1 MSVHDSGI
9 WETDVERSICV
20 SQWSLSMRASIA
32 RSLFVSAAPLCCERY
47 QPTQGQSAA
56 AFCSLCK
63 EISQIPEMNTCAGV
77 ELHRWFKTHNQ
88 ICTQKHTRDLQ
99 TQYTQCAW
107 KNTVSTTH
115 FICWAGTV
123 WHILE
128 IIFLI
133 NTPQEL
139 YYGGFFVNSSGSRSR
154 TQNEIYGHAVK
165 KMSALFLLHYSVWF
179 IPNCLSHLVAAVEFE
194 KMTGGIKG
202 RNKWQ
207 NNEKSSCWQC
217 FPTFVTTVNCSLRQR
232 VLVWYFLCR
241 LPLY

>member
-1 MSVHDSGI
+1 MGNRRGKKHLCFSVEFEHESLHSK
-9 WETDVERSICV
+9 VAFCFCCV
-20 SQWSLSMRASIA
+20 
-32 RSLFVSAAPLCCERY
+32 PLCCERY

-165 KMSALFLLHYSVWF
+165 KMSALFYF
-179 IPNCLSHLVAAVEFE
+179 ITQFDS
-194 KMTGGIKG
+194 
-202 RNKWQ
+202 
-207 NNEKSSCWQC
+207 
-217 FPTFVTTVNCSLRQR
+217 FPT
-232 VLVWYFLCR
+232 VWAIW
-241 LPLY
+241 